1 MTNENNDIETRVSD
15 AYRDLASETAPPELD
30 RKVLSMAAGARRSRY
45 GKARTW
51 IRPAAW
57 AATIGLSLAFVL
69 ELSQVPENAPLS
81 TGGSDADT
89 FEILD
94 ESAVG
99 GEPPARTKSD
109 AAVRQERETRLDS
122 SAASSPGAPSA
133 AAEPAAD
140 RDSAAADFEADDM
153 RLLEEAEER
162 ARMQS
167 GQARPAARAAE
178 FSAVAEKKEQ
188 ASGCDAD
195 ARTSAQ
201 TWYACIEALR
211 ESGLPDAA
219 AAEFE
224 ALRAEFPDFEEPT
237 PNR

>member
-1 MTNENNDIETRVSD
+1 MTNQSNDIEPRVSD

-69 ELSQVPENAPLS
+69 ELSQVPENAPLN
-81 TGGSDADT
+81 TGGSDGDT

-94 ESAVG
+94 ESTVG
-99 GEPPARTKSD
+99 GEAPARAKSD
-109 AAVRQERETRLDS
+109 TAVRQERETRLDS
-122 SAASSPGAPSA
+122 SAVSSPGAPPA
-133 AAEPAAD
+133 AAEPSAD
-140 RDSAAADFEADDM
+140 RDSAAADFDADDM

-167 GQARPAARAAE
+167 GQPRPAARAAE
-178 FSAVAEKKEQ
+178 FSAVVEKKEQ
-188 ASGCDAD
+188 VSGCDAD
-195 ARTSAQ
+195 ARASAQ

-211 ESGLPDAA
+211 ESGLSDAA

>member
-1 MTNENNDIETRVSD
+1 MSNESNDIEPRVSD
-15 AYRDLASETAPPELD
+15 AYRDLASETTPPGLD
-30 RKVLSMAAGARRSRY
+30 RKILSMAAGARRSRY
-45 GKARTW
+45 GKARAW

-81 TGGSDADT
+81 TGGSDGDT

-94 ESAVG
+94 ESTVSDEA
-99 GEPPARTKSD
+99 PARAKSD
-109 AAVRQERETRLDS
+109 TAVRQERETRLDN
-122 SAASSPGAPSA
+122 SAASSPGAPPA
-133 AAEPAAD
+133 APEPSAD
-140 RDSAAADFEADDM
+140 RDSAAADFDADDM

-178 FSAVAEKKEQ
+178 FSAAVEKKEQ
-188 ASGCDAD
+188 VSACDAD
-195 ARTSAQ
+195 ARASAR

-211 ESGLPDAA
+211 EAGLSDAA
-219 AAEFE
+219 ASEFE
-224 ALRAEFPDFEEPT
+224 ALRAAFPDFEEPT

>member
-1 MTNENNDIETRVSD
+1 MTTENNDIDPRVSD
-15 AYRDLASETAPPELD
+15 AYRDLASETPPPELD
-30 RKVLSMAAGARRSRY
+30 RKILSMAAGAGRSRY
-45 GKARTW
+45 GKARAW

-69 ELSQVPENAPLS
+69 ELSQGPGNAPLGS
-81 TGGSDADT
+81 GGSDGDT

-94 ESAVG
+94 ENAVSD
-99 GEPPARTKSD
+99 EAPARAKSD
-109 AAVRQERETRLDS
+109 TAVREERETRLDNR
-122 SAASSPGAPSA
+122 AASSPGAAPA

-153 RLLEEAEER
+153 RLLEEAEQQ

-178 FSAVAEKKEQ
+178 FPALVEKKEPV
-188 ASGCDAD
+188 SGCDAD
-195 ARTSAQ
+195 ARATAR

-211 ESGLPDAA
+211 EAGLSEAA
-219 AAEFE
+219 VAEFE